1 MRLFFSLSYP
11 SLNCTCINR
20 CFFLFLIVGQVWLTA
35 LRRKGKGKEILVS
48 FKANHTAVTLF

>member
-1 MRLFFSLSYP
+1 MSLSFSLSYP

-20 CFFLFLIVGQVWLTA
+20 CFFLFLVGQVWLTA
-35 LRRKGKGKEILVS
+35 LRSKGKGKEILVS